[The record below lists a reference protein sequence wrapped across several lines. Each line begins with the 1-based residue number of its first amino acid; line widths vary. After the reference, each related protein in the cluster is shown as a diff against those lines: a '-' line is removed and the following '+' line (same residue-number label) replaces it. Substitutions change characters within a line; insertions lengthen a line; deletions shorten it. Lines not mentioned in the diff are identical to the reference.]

1 MTEVVGKDKY
11 LLYRDSRYVRSQS
24 VTRVII
30 LGMDAAVKNRYLI
43 LGVVT
48 TVTLVGA
55 AFYFSSRGAKKD
67 DAGNHDVT
75 PTSEKAKTVHQIV
88 TVSAPGKALVA
99 GGYLVL
105 TRPNLGVVISATAR
119 FYTTVAWIPYEAA
132 TISSGTTSIFVDSPQ
147 FHTTFEFIYTSATN
161 QLTSTSSTENKF
173 VEKCLSVVLSFAL
186 EHFGKD
192 EFSKMLGISSK
203 NHRIGIRMQAD
214 NDFYSQIKALK
225 ALDIPL
231 VSNSLKTIPQFNP
244 CPKLE
249 DGSVEVAK
257 TGMGSSAALT
267 VSLVGALLQ
276 WFGIVNIEAEKSDKD
291 SALIHNLAQLAHG
304 MIFATV

>member
-1 MTEVVGKDKY
+1 
-11 LLYRDSRYVRSQS
+11 
-24 VTRVII
+24 
-30 LGMDAAVKNRYLI
+30 MDAAAKKRYFI
-43 LGVVT
+43 VGVVT

-55 AFYFSSRGAKKD
+55 VLYFSSRGAKKD
-67 DAGNHDVT
+67 DSDNNDVT
-75 PTSEKAKTVHQIV
+75 PTSKKAKKVHYQHV

-119 FYTTVAWIPYEAA
+119 FYTTVAWIPYEVA
-132 TISSGTTSIFVDSPQ
+132 TRSSDTTSIFVDSPQ
-147 FHTTFEFIYTSATN
+147 FHTTFEFSYTSTTN
-161 QLTSTSSTENKF
+161 QLTSISSTENKF

-186 EHFGKD
+186 QHFGQD
-192 EFSKMLGISSK
+192 EFSKMLNISDK
-203 NHRIGIRMQAD
+203 KQRIGIRMQAD

-231 VSNSLKTIPQFNP
+231 VSSSLKTIPQFNP

-276 WFGIVNIEAEKSDKD
+276 WFGIVSIETEKSDKD

-304 MIFATV
+304 TIYVSV